1 MASAAAVG
9 ADATGS
15 PLREYE
21 VAEGFSGAIKS
32 ATPPPVDDDADLE
45 QDIDDDV
52 GLFGD
57 GEDDDAA
64 LDASPKVRQLDDA
77 ELDSG
82 DDEGREDRAPRYN
95 DYGEELQQE
104 EVEDVVQDIELG
116 RHPIPESS
124 DGELYLLKVPQFL
137 GIEPHAFSPSTFQP
151 PTKDHHAKEASNNF
165 SAYNTAL
172 STIRWR
178 HTPSSPDSP
187 SLQSNARILRWSDGS
202 LTLQFAHEP
211 LKQYRIPGNPLAPP
225 QRNPPKPTPLSSR
238 KDRRGAAGYTAEK
251 DSFMYLL
258 APQAQAMIL
267 RTTNK
272 LTTSLLIHPPD
283 EPNERAV
290 EALQLALAR
299 AQGGG
304 MGDAGLNII
313 SISEDPELA
322 KKKAELAEKE
332 KERARKRREGQEARN
347 RERQDRGGRPSGYGG
362 RGGLTLEGLEDDELG
377 AGVGRVRNTKPRAK
391 PKRKPNRRGEIL
403 TDEDEEGY
411 GAGGARGR
419 TREDSYDNEDGFLVD
434 DEDEDEN
441 VEESEEEEDID
452 EGIDLESHKT
462 KTKSPKRNR
471 DETNVED
478 LDAEGEPDDEVE
490 AGVDDAAVARGKRR
504 RVIDDDE
511 E

>member
-32 ATPPPVDDDADLE
+32 ATPPPADDEADLE
-45 QDIDDDV
+45 QDIEDDDV

-57 GEDDDAA
+57 GDEDGDA
-64 LDASPKVRQLDDA
+64 LEASPKVRQLDDA

-82 DDEGREDRAPRYN
+82 DDEGRPDRAPQYN

-104 EVEDVVQDIELG
+104 EVEDVVLDIELG

-124 DGELYLLKVPQFL
+124 DGELYLLKIPQFL

-151 PTKDHHAKEASNNF
+151 PSKEHHVKEASNTF

-178 HTPSSPDSP
+178 HSPSSLDS
-187 SLQSNARILRWSDGS
+187 SDLQSNARILRWSDGS

-238 KDRRGAAGYTAEK
+238 KDRRGVAGYTAEK

-258 APQAQAMIL
+258 APQAQAQIL

-290 EALQLALAR
+290 EALQLALAK

-313 SISEDPELA
+313 QISEDPELA

-347 RERQDRGGRPSGYGG
+347 RERQDRGGRPSGFGG

-377 AGVGRVRNTKPRAK
+377 AGVGRVRSTKPRAK

-403 TDEDEEGY
+403 TDEEEEGY
-411 GAGGARGR
+411 GPGGRGR

-434 DEDEDEN
+434 DEDESGEN
-441 VEESEEEEDID
+441 AEESEEEEDID
-452 EGIDLESHKT
+452 EGIDLESHRK
-462 KTKSPKRNR
+462 KTKSPKRSR
-471 DETNVED
+471 DENADDV
-478 LDAEGEPDDEVE
+478 DAEGEPDEEVDE
-490 AGVDDAAVARGKRR
+490 AAVARGKRR

>member
-32 ATPPPVDDDADLE
+32 VTPPPADDDADIQEDL
-45 QDIDDDV
+45 DDDDA

-57 GEDDDAA
+57 GDDEGVV
-64 LDASPKVRQLDDA
+64 SPKTRQLDDA
-77 ELDSG
+77 ELDSA
-82 DDEGREDRAPRYN
+82 DDEGRDDRARQYN
-95 DYGEELQQE
+95 DYGDEVQQE
-104 EVEDVVQDIELG
+104 EVEDVVLDIELG
-116 RHPIPESS
+116 RHPIPKSS
-124 DGELYLLKVPQFL
+124 DGELYLLKIPQFL
-137 GIEPHAFSPSTFQP
+137 GIEPHAFSPLTFQAP
-151 PTKDHHAKEASNNF
+151 AREHHAKEASNTF

-178 HTPSSPDSP
+178 HSPSSKSD
-187 SLQSNARILRWSDGS
+187 LQSNARILRWSDGS
-202 LTLQFAHEP
+202 LTLQFAHDP
-211 LKQYRIPGNPLAPP
+211 TKQYRIPGNPLAPP

-238 KDRRGAAGYTAEK
+238 KDRRGNAGYTAEK

-258 APQAQAMIL
+258 APQAQAQIL

-290 EALQLALAR
+290 EALQLALAK

-313 SISEDPELA
+313 HISEDPELA

-347 RERQDRGGRPSGYGG
+347 RDRQDRGGRPSGFGGG

-377 AGVGRVRNTKPRAK
+377 AGVGRVRSTKPRAK

-403 TDEDEEGY
+403 TDEEEEGY
-411 GAGGARGR
+411 GARAR
-419 TREDSYDNEDGFLVD
+419 TREDEYDDEDGFLVN
-434 DEDEDEN
+434 DEDEEEVGEDGDE
-441 VEESEEEEDID
+441 EEEEEEEDID
-452 EGIDLESHKT
+452 EGIDLESIRK
-462 KTKSPKRNR
+462 KTKSPKRTR
-471 DETNVED
+471 EEEQDD
-478 LDAEGEPDDEVE
+478 LDAEGEADDEVDE
-490 AGVDDAAVARGKRR
+490 GAVARSKRR
-504 RVIDDDE
+504 RVIEDDDE
-511 E
+511 